1 MNSMELLLQAL
12 TPPTGSTTPGRA
24 TAVRAAPPTGVPA
37 RSTQGRAAL
46 PTSTRTAPGGPCNEY
61 SGIGSGQRACSG
73 CQTAFHTYRMEYDR
87 SVSPE
92 QIRWYLDGV
101 NFFTVYSN
109 QVDPTTWNNAL
120 HHGFFVIFDL
130 AMGGGFP
137 NALAGGSTPTAST
150 ASGVPMLV
158 DYVRVYTSHHET
170 S

>member
-1 MNSMELLLQAL
+1 
-12 TPPTGSTTPGRA
+12 
-24 TAVRAAPPTGVPA
+24 
-37 RSTQGRAAL
+37 
-46 PTSTRTAPGGPCNEY
+46 
-61 SGIGSGQRACSG
+61 
-73 CQTAFHTYRMEYDR
+73 
-87 SVSPE
+87 
-92 QIRWYLDGV
+92 QIRWYLDGI
-101 NFFTVYSN
+101 NFFTVYAN

-137 NALAGGSTPTAST
+137 NAFAGGSTPTAST